1 MKETKNFVK
10 DTVSKS
16 WFCVLNNP
24 EKNLPELDGKTP
36 EQICQALSE
45 MWCGDS
51 ETRSGAWLY
60 CISADGLHHIHMV
73 LEDTKAM
80 RFSAVKKIYPTANI
94 QGTKGNKKQVEDYI
108 YKRGDFEE
116 KGEKI
121 VHTVCV
127 GEIKGNQ
134 QGRRNDLNKIK
145 EMIFT
150 DEMTPAQII
159 DTDANLYRLEN
170 YINKMYYDKR
180 LHETPFRREVIVYWH
195 FGKTGTGKSY
205 TADKYVEKY
214 GREQIYFTSATSSGG
229 SNPFDGY
236 TAEKYL
242 FIDELRST
250 SQFFNFDTLLS
261 ICQGVT
267 TSLKARYQNK
277 LMLWTEVHI
286 TSPLM
291 PYEMFDYMDKHK
303 HDEIAQLYRRISY
316 YVYHY
321 IDENGQYQEY
331 TYDNKNS
338 KNRVDRSY
346 IEFLTNAEKIKK
358 TSEKPAS
365 DSEEK
370 TDLERE
376 YPFILD
382 GAIAF

>member
-145 EMIFT
+145 EMILLKN
-150 DEMTPAQII
+150 D
-159 DTDANLYRLEN
+159 L
-170 YINKMYYDKR
+170 
-180 LHETPFRREVIVYWH
+180 
-195 FGKTGTGKSY
+195 KTIFY
-205 TADKYVEKY
+205 
-214 GREQIYFTSATSSGG
+214 
-229 SNPFDGY
+229 
-236 TAEKYL
+236 
-242 FIDELRST
+242 
-250 SQFFNFDTLLS
+250 
-261 ICQGVT
+261 
-267 TSLKARYQNK
+267 
-277 LMLWTEVHI
+277 
-286 TSPLM
+286 
-291 PYEMFDYMDKHK
+291 
-303 HDEIAQLYRRISY
+303 
-316 YVYHY
+316 
-321 IDENGQYQEY
+321 
-331 TYDNKNS
+331 
-338 KNRVDRSY
+338 
-346 IEFLTNAEKIKK
+346 
-358 TSEKPAS
+358 
-365 DSEEK
+365 
-370 TDLERE
+370 
-376 YPFILD
+376 
-382 GAIAF
+382 